1 MNAVS
6 GRLVR
11 NVLRALQVGDFD
23 DHRDE
28 VAERLRQRV
37 QCLHG
42 LGERY
47 AAVRLS
53 AHVESGS
60 TLSLST

>member
-6 GRLVR
+6 SRLVH
-11 NVLRALQVGDFD
+11 NVLRALQNGDFD
-23 DHRDE
+23 DHRGE
-28 VAERLRQRV
+28 VAERLRKRV
-37 QCLHG
+37 QRLHG

-53 AHVESGS
+53 AYVESGS
-60 TLSLST
+60 TQILST